1 MRSGHEN
8 YQTLYA
14 TNDVTTGDFTVN
26 RLGAPNDST
35 VMVSWIY
42 NLGEKP
48 IIETT
53 NIKIKRRK
61 NHQRMCFLIQNFV
74 IDNSAI
80 FGLKVPKYLRR
91 KKSLTYEEVDN

>member
-48 IIETT
+48 IIETK
-53 NIKIKRRK
+53 NIKVFNPAQNKKKKTSPKDVFSNIKLC
-61 NHQRMCFLIQNFV
+61 N
-74 IDNSAI
+74 
-80 FGLKVPKYLRR
+80 
-91 KKSLTYEEVDN
+91 